1 MLDIPIGNKNFF
13 QLGHDPYIISAEV
26 VVKKVFPIGQILEF
40 LLSPFLGV
48 KVVLFLELFR
58 NISVNIFSQFAYV

>member
-1 MLDIPIGNKNFF
+1 MLDVRIGNKNFF

-26 VVKKVFPIGQILEF
+26 VVKKVFPIDQILEF

-48 KVVLFLELFR
+48 NVVLFLELYR
-58 NISVNIFSQFAYV
+58 NISANVFSQFACV